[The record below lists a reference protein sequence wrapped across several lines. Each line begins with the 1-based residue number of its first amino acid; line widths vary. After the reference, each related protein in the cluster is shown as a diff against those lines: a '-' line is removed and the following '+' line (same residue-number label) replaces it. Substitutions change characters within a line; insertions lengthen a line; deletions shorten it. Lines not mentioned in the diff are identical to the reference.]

1 LAEWPAPGSGLFNVS
16 PDTIRRLLAAMKD
29 ADPPTYDALVAKV
42 KETDPHF
49 SDVAV
54 GSENEH

>member
-1 LAEWPAPGSGLFNVS
+1 
-16 PDTIRRLLAAMKD
+16 MKD